1 MKKILLLM
9 LGMLSLPAASQA
21 QQTTFTYDLVKAYK
35 PSVALNNFNCGWAFY
50 SYEKEGK
57 TDSKRQDYKGYAVDS
72 VSKSIGLP
80 EECHVWVR
88 NPRLV
93 QTINDAGFYNDGND
107 GRNMAVDGLT
117 SGDKVIFKYT
127 SESDDETKTKMIYA
141 TGASGLTCALIN
153 GDTLR
158 AGLSVINSGD
168 TIVID
173 SAKFVNSKK
182 VEDGYISVLL
192 YKKMAVASVKILKG
206 DGSELL
212 YDFTK
217 AGTPVAIS
225 NFNRNQS
232 KEGKIYVNQG
242 EGKENRNRNDFKGY
256 TPDSVTASLG
266 LPDECHIF
274 QGQNRIVQYLTHR
287 GVYVSGNTQWAVDG
301 LDSAD
306 VVEIEYIAPG
316 LSDDKQHILFT
327 NGTSATTKVFL
338 NNSTDTLAVL
348 TPINSGDSLTVA
360 TTSDLDGQ
368 GNVNG
373 YVTFQA
379 YKGMY
384 IQKIVITKHSV
395 ADGIKAP
402 TVSVAPANTDNAWY
416 TLSGVMVE
424 KPQNGVYIHNGKK
437 IIVK

>member
-1 MKKILLLM
+1 MKKFLLLM
-9 LGMLSLPAASQA
+9 FGALSLSAAAQA
-21 QQTTFTYDLVKAYK
+21 QETTFTYDLTKAYK

-117 SGDKVIFKYT
+117 AGDKVIFKYT

-173 SAKFVNSKK
+173 SAKFVNSKN

-242 EGKENRNRNDFKGY
+242 EGKENCNRNDFKGY

-348 TPINSGDSLTVA
+348 APINSGDSLTVA

>member
-1 MKKILLLM
+1 MKKFLLLM
-9 LGMLSLPAASQA
+9 FGALSLSAEAQA
-21 QQTTFTYDLVKAYK
+21 QETTFTYDLTKAYK

-93 QTINDAGFYNDGND
+93 QTINDAGFYNAGND

-117 SGDKVIFKYT
+117 AGDKVIFKYT

-173 SAKFVNSKK
+173 SAKFVNSKN

-192 YKKMAVASVKILKG
+192 YKKMAVASLKILKG

-348 TPINSGDSLTVA
+348 APINSGDSLTVA

>member
-1 MKKILLLM
+1 MKKFLLLM
-9 LGMLSLPAASQA
+9 FGALSLSAAAQA
-21 QQTTFTYDLVKAYK
+21 QETTFTYDLTKAYK

-117 SGDKVIFKYT
+117 AGDKVIFKYT
-127 SESDDETKTKMIYA
+127 SESDDETKMIYA

-173 SAKFVNSKK
+173 SAKFVNSKN

-348 TPINSGDSLTVA
+348 APINSGDSLTVA

>member
-1 MKKILLLM
+1 MKKFLLLM
-9 LGMLSLPAASQA
+9 FGALSLSAAAQA
-21 QQTTFTYDLVKAYK
+21 QETTFTYDLTKAYK

-93 QTINDAGFYNDGND
+93 QTINDAGFYNAGND

-117 SGDKVIFKYT
+117 AGDKVIFKYT

-173 SAKFVNSKK
+173 SAKFVNSKN

-316 LSDDKQHILFT
+316 LSDDKQHIFFT

-348 TPINSGDSLTVA
+348 APINSGDSLTVA